1 MNETILICT
10 SFFVSFVLYALYVS
24 DFNLKSSLLILSL
37 SSPNRH
43 QHAYQHCRGR
53 IQKIQKGVAGILAS
67 FIDNIYFTENSLK
80 ITENITDKKTK
91 KGKGTAVPSALTL
104 NAHDRY
110 LSIFLLVSE

>member
-10 SFFVSFVLYALYVS
+10 SFFVSFVLYVLYVS

-67 FIDNIYFTENSLK
+67 YIDTIYFTENSLK
-80 ITENITDKKTK
+80 IIENITDKK
-91 KGKGTAVPSALTL
+91 S
-104 NAHDRY
+104 
-110 LSIFLLVSE
+110 

>member
-1 MNETILICT
+1 M
-10 SFFVSFVLYALYVS
+10 LYVS

-67 FIDNIYFTENSLK
+67 YIDTIYFTENSLK
-80 ITENITDKKTK
+80 IIENITDKK